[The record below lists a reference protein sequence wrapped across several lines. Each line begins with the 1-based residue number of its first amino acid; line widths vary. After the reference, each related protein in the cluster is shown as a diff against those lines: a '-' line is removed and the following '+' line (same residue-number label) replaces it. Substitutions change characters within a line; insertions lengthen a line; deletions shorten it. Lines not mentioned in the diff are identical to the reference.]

1 MMIPR
6 AASVAAKGEQE
17 LLRRARAGDREA
29 FGAIMTRGNQRLF
42 RVARSVIRDDAEAE
56 DVLQESYLRAFRAIG
71 TFRGDSG
78 IMTWLTRIVVN
89 EARGR
94 LRKHRPTVDIEQ
106 VERAQEAGAA
116 IIAFPVPPG
125 FEAPEAAAESAHL
138 RRMIEAAI
146 DDLPEPFRLVFILRD
161 VDGRSIEETAAA
173 LGIPA
178 ATVKTRLHRARRLM
192 RAAINDRVRATI
204 AEAFSF
210 LGAACAR
217 ITAAVLARLDEEGDA
232 PSH

>member
-1 MMIPR
+1 MTAPR
-6 AASVAAKGEQE
+6 ATPAAANGEAE
-17 LLRRARAGDREA
+17 LLRRARSGDREA
-29 FGAIMTRGNQRLF
+29 FRAIMVRGNQRLF
-42 RVARSVIRDDAEAE
+42 RVARSVVRDDTEAE

-71 TFRGDSG
+71 AFRGEAD
-78 IMTWLTRIVVN
+78 ILTWLTRIVVN

-94 LRKHRPTVDIEQ
+94 LRRQRPTVGIEQ
-106 VERAQEAGAA
+106 IERAQETGAA
-116 IIAFPVPPG
+116 IIAFPTPPG
-125 FEAPEAAAESAHL
+125 FEAPDIAAESAHL

-161 VDGRSIEETAAA
+161 VDGRSIEETATA

-192 RAAINDRVRATI
+192 RVAINDRVRATI

-210 LGAACAR
+210 LGPACTR
-217 ITAAVLARLDEEGDA
+217 ITATVLARLDEEGDM
-232 PSH
+232 PPH

>member
-1 MMIPR
+1 MSIPR
-6 AASVAAKGEQE
+6 PTLAANGEEE

-29 FGAIMTRGNQRLF
+29 FRAIMTQGNQRLF
-42 RVARSVIRDDAEAE
+42 RVARSVVRDDAEAE

-71 TFRGDSG
+71 AFRGDSG
-78 IMTWLTRIVVN
+78 ILTWLTRIVVN

-94 LRKHRPTVDIEQ
+94 LRKRRPTVDIEQ
-106 VERAQEAGAA
+106 VERTQESGAA
-116 IIAFPVPPG
+116 IITFPVPPG
-125 FEAPEAAAESAHL
+125 FEAPETAAESAHL

-161 VDGRSIEETAAA
+161 VDGRSIDETAAA

-210 LGAACAR
+210 LGSACAR
-217 ITAAVLARLDEEGDA
+217 ITAAVLARLNEESGA
-232 PSH
+232 PTH

>member
-1 MMIPR
+1 MTIPR
-6 AASVAAKGEQE
+6 AAPVADSGEGE
-17 LLRRARAGDREA
+17 LLRRARAGDHEA
-29 FGAIMTRGNQRLF
+29 FRTIMARGNQRLF
-42 RVARSVIRDDAEAE
+42 RVARSVVRDDTEAE

-71 TFRGDSG
+71 AFRGEAD
-78 IMTWLTRIVVN
+78 ILTWLTRIVVN

-94 LRKHRPTVDIEQ
+94 LRKHRPTVGIEHI
-106 VERAQEAGAA
+106 ERAQEAGAA
-116 IIAFPVPPG
+116 IIAFPTPPG
-125 FEAPEAAAESAHL
+125 FEAPDTVAESAHL

-146 DDLPEPFRLVFILRD
+146 DDLSEPFRLVFILRD

-192 RAAINDRVRATI
+192 RVAINDRVRATI

-210 LGAACAR
+210 LGPACAR
-217 ITAAVLARLDEEGDA
+217 ITATVLARLDEQGDM
-232 PSH
+232 PPR

>member
-1 MMIPR
+1 MTIARQTP
-6 AASVAAKGEQE
+6 AATRSDNE
-17 LLRRARAGDREA
+17 LLCRARAGDRAA
-29 FGAIMTRGNQRLF
+29 FGAIVARANQPLF
-42 RVARSVIRDDAEAE
+42 RVARSVVRDDSEAE

-71 TFRGDSG
+71 GFRGEAD
-78 IMTWLTRIVVN
+78 ILTWLTRIVVN

-94 LRKHRPTVDIEQ
+94 LRKRRPTVAVEQ
-106 VERAQEAGAA
+106 IERAQEAGAA
-116 IIAFPVPPG
+116 ILAFPAPPG
-125 FEAPEAAAESAHL
+125 FDSPEAAAESAHL

-192 RAAINDRVRATI
+192 RAAIDDRLRATI

-210 LGAACAR
+210 LGPACAR
-217 ITAAVLARLDEEGDA
+217 ITAAVLARLDEEGEA
-232 PSH
+232 R